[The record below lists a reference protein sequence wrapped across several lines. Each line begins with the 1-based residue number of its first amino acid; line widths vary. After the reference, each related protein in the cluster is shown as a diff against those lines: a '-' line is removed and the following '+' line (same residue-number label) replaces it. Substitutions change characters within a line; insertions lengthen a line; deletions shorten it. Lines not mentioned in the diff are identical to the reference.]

1 MAGPSSTFGDRRII
15 VGGNQ
20 VHVAQ
25 PIIQFFPENSALA
38 GPSMISNNHQVRVLP
53 VSDNR
58 DLPAPAN
65 NTEGI
70 IVIYFYFYRF
80 PFHFYNFYFISY
92 MPGLEKMVKKL
103 ASEVFKQKEK
113 I

>member
-1 MAGPSSTFGDRRII
+1 LAGPSSTFGDRRII
-15 VGGNQ
+15 VDGNQ

-70 IVIYFYFYRF
+70 IVIYFFSIVF
-80 PFHFYNFYFISY
+80 PFIFTIFISF
-92 MPGLEKMVKKL
+92 LICQV
-103 ASEVFKQKEK
+103 
-113 I
+113 